1 MGDQYSEE
9 SIGVQLGYVNLPQH
23 VMSTTS
29 SHMSNYR
36 CESSQYLLITN
47 TCNDDLESINTNLT
61 VANCMNNDYSNSHYD
76 ENTILNSNHALNIQ
90 TAKSLP
96 QPDSGFELNRDSLA
110 NFSCS

>member
-1 MGDQYSEE
+1 
-9 SIGVQLGYVNLPQH
+9 
-23 VMSTTS
+23 MSTTS